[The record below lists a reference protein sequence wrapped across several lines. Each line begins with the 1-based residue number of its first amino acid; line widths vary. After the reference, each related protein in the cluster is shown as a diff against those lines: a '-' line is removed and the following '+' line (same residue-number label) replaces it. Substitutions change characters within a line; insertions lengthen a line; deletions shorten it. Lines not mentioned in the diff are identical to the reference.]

1 MDRARAPYKER
12 PSQGTGLTGGSTSQ
26 SEARMGKPKSSEG
39 THQTRVTLLPG
50 SLRSCGKC
58 SPNPW
63 AAGERRDGSAM
74 DREPQVCQEG
84 AAGEQNARAQQNSH
98 SSHTEER

>member
-84 AAGEQNARAQQNSH
+84 AAGEQNARAQQNTH